1 MGKRS
6 IYFSRSQGRRTEE
19 DLVWEIIRVRGAED
33 AHRLCA
39 GLQQRAR
46 ARIPEGELHD
56 VAGCGPHQRRDDRG
70 DEQRHE
76 ADMLKTP
83 LALGPETARVPDGP
97 GLGVDLDE
105 EQVEKYRDHS
115 GQAGAMGN
123 TTGLTFEG

>member
-1 MGKRS
+1 MGS
-6 IYFSRSQGRRTEE
+6 NLELGIGTAAM
-19 DLVWEIIRVRGAED
+19 LHVGA
-33 AHRLCA
+33 AV
-39 GLQQRAR
+39 
-46 ARIPEGELHD
+46 D
-56 VAGCGPHQRRDDRG
+56 VIASERYPGDFIGPLY
-70 DEQRHE
+70 HE